1 MKTMT
6 CVPVIQ
12 RTRFRARLDDYS
24 TERFPKEVIL
34 LRFTASLSARS
45 VCMGWGK
52 RPFGLTPRTMSP
64 YVVDK
69 KGNIY
74 EMFPPELWA
83 RHLGMQSQNPDSVHD
98 RRTIGIDIVNEG
110 PLRVDRANPDQLNWW
125 PNRFGVRHCGLE
137 ETEKY
142 VAGDFRGERYFAAFP
157 HAQMLAVQFLVGRLR
172 KEFGIPAVIPPPA
185 KRSACDPEYFLTY
198 RGIAS
203 HQNFRDDR
211 FDIGPAFDWG
221 WLGT

>member
-24 TERFPKEVIL
+24 TERFSKEVIV

-52 RPFGLTPRTMSP
+52 RPFGLTPRTLSLRRP
-64 YVVDK
+64 
-69 KGNIY
+69 
-74 EMFPPELWA
+74 
-83 RHLGMQSQNPDSVHD
+83 SD
-98 RRTIGIDIVNEG
+98 RRTTRIN
-110 PLRVDRANPDQLNWW
+110 
-125 PNRFGVRHCGLE
+125 
-137 ETEKY
+137 
-142 VAGDFRGERYFAAFP
+142 
-157 HAQMLAVQFLVGRLR
+157 
-172 KEFGIPAVIPPPA
+172 
-185 KRSACDPEYFLTY
+185 FLTY

-203 HQNFRDDR
+203 HRNFRDDR
-211 FDIGPAFDWG
+211 FDSGPAFDWG